1 MVTEPLGHTPVLPEE
16 VVELL
21 APQPGDVVVDA
32 TVGAGGHAA
41 LIARAVGP
49 AGVLYGLD
57 VDAVALDVAAKR
69 LADCGCR
76 VSLHQRNFADLGLF
90 LDESRIPGVD
100 VLVVDLGVSSMQL
113 EDPQRGFSFSADGP
127 LDMRMD
133 GRSGQRAADLVN
145 RLGERELADLI
156 YRYSQERF
164 SRRIAKRVCSARR
177 EGRITTTSRLV
188 DIVCRAVGADPHSRR
203 SKIHPATR
211 TFQALRIAVN
221 DELTALARLL
231 EQAPRY
237 LKADGRF
244 GVISFHSIED
254 GTVKRDFRLRREQGV
269 YEIVTKR
276 PVVAGADERSSN
288 PRARSAKLRV
298 ARRTEREIE
307 KP

>member
-1 MVTEPLGHTPVLPEE
+1 MTEPLGHTPVLPEE
-16 VVELL
+16 VVKLL

-41 LIARAVGP
+41 LIAQAIRP
-49 AGVLYGLD
+49 AGALCGLD
-57 VDAVALDVAAKR
+57 VDAAALDIAAER
-69 LADCGCR
+69 LADCDCR
-76 VSLHQRNFADLGLF
+76 VSLHRRNFAELGL
-90 LDESRIPGVD
+90 LLEESGIPGAD
-100 VLVVDLGVSSMQL
+100 VLLADLGVSSMQL
-113 EDPQRGFSFSADGP
+113 EDPQRGFSFSTDGP

-133 GRSGQRAADLVN
+133 ERSGRRAAELVN

-177 EGRITTTSRLV
+177 EGRITTTGQLAA
-188 DIVCRAVGADPHSRR
+188 IVCRAVGADPHSRR

-221 DELTALARLL
+221 DELAALAKFL
-231 EQAPRY
+231 EQAPRC
-237 LKADGRF
+237 LKTGGRF
-244 GVISFHSIED
+244 GVISFHSLED
-254 GTVKRDFRLRREQGV
+254 GMVKRDFRRRREQGI

-276 PVVAGADERSSN
+276 LVVAGADERASN

-298 ARRTEREIE
+298 ARRTERELE